1 MKAGTKLAKA
11 ANARS
16 NARSTARAKGAG
28 RGAARVAKRPQA
40 KALKPE
46 PRPPKAQGHHVR
58 DVMTP
63 DPVCATSGSNLRDVA
78 RLLDEYEISGLP
90 VVDDQDRLI
99 GVISRTD
106 LLRRLLE
113 GPPTARRDEDWLD
126 LLTADSATS
135 VDVDVARLGTVDDL
149 MSVDPIIARTEETL
163 ARIARRMA
171 DERVHR
177 LVVVDENRHPIGI
190 LTTLD
195 VLKYFPA

>member
-1 MKAGTKLAKA
+1 MKAGTKRAKA
-11 ANARS
+11 TTTRKPAPRTVAAPKRKPAPS
-16 NARSTARAKGAG
+16 KQLSRQLSKGA
-28 RGAARVAKRPQA
+28 PN
-40 KALKPE
+40 
-46 PRPPKAQGHHVR
+46 HVG

-63 DPVCATSGSNLRDVA
+63 EPVCANAGSSLRDVA

-90 VVDDQDRLI
+90 VIDDQDRLI

-113 GPPTARRDEDWLD
+113 GPPSARRDEDWLD

-149 MSVDPIIARTEETL
+149 MSIDPIV
-163 ARIARRMA
+163 ARREEKLSKVARRLA

-177 LVVVDENRHPIGI
+177 VIIVDEDRHPIGI

-195 VLKYFPA
+195 LLKYFPA

>member
-1 MKAGTKLAKA
+1 MRAGTKTAKAGTPKKA
-11 ANARS
+11 AAPKKKP
-16 NARSTARAKGAG
+16 AARAAP
-28 RGAARVAKRPQA
+28 KRPA
-40 KALKPE
+40 AAA
-46 PRPPKAQGHHVR
+46 PKHVI

-63 DPVCATSGSNLRDVA
+63 DPVTIGGGSSLRDVA

-90 VVDDQDRLI
+90 VLDDQERLI

-126 LLTADSATS
+126 LLTADSSTS
-135 VDVDVARLGTVDDL
+135 VEVDVARLGTVDDL
-149 MSVDPIIARTEETL
+149 MSIDPIVARPEETL
-163 ARIARRMA
+163 SKVARRLA

-177 LVVVDENRHPIGI
+177 VIVVDGDRHPIGI

-195 VLKYFPA
+195 LLKYFPA